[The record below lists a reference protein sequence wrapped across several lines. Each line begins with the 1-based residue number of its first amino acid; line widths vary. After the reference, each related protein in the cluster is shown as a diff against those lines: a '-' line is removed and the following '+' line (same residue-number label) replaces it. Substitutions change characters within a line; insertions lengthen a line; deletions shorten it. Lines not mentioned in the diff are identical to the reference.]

1 MPNPEDYK
9 VYIGDLGNDGSKSEL
24 EEAFGYY
31 GRLKNVWVAS
41 NPPGFAFVEFE
52 DDRDAE
58 DAVRGLDGQT
68 VCGRKVRVEMAKPRR
83 GRGGGSGGFSRRGGG
98 GGDRGGSGGGSMDC
112 YKCGQQGHMARDCRS
127 NVNGGYRRD
136 GDSGGRGGGG
146 GGRGGGGGSFSCY
159 QCGESGHMARD
170 CRGGGDGGYRRGE
183 GGGSSSGGGGGGGS
197 SSRRGRSPSPARR
210 RRSPSYSRSRS
221 RSPY

>member
-83 GRGGGSGGFSRRGGG
+83 GRGGGGGGGFSRRGGG
-98 GGDRGGSGGGSMDC
+98 GGGSMDC
-112 YKCGQQGHMARDCRS
+112 YKCGREGHMARDCRS
-127 NVNGGYRRD
+127 NGDDRGGYR
-136 GDSGGRGGGG
+136 GDRGGGG
-146 GGRGGGGGSFSCY
+146 GGRSFSCY

-170 CRGGGDGGYRRGE
+170 C
-183 GGGSSSGGGGGGGS
+183 SGGGGGGYRRSDGGG
-197 SSRRGRSPSPARR
+197 RRGRSPSPPRR

-221 RSPY
+221 RSPRRSPNY